1 MKVAIGADSYGL
13 ELKEAIKAHLGTKSN
28 VTVED
33 LGVDSSGSQ
42 TPYYETASDVAKRV
56 GNGLA
61 DRGILVCGTGMGMCI
76 IANKHPG
83 VFAAVCE
90 NAFAAEKSR
99 SINNSNVLTLG
110 GFVTTPTMAKEIVD
124 IWLNTEFTQGWDAGI
139 QAWLQNSMGDIHEL
153 EQKQF
158 TKAQKK

>member
-1 MKVAIGADSYGL
+1 MKIVIGADSYGL
-13 ELKEAIKAHLGTKSN
+13 ALKEAIKAHLGTRLN

-33 LGVDSSGSQ
+33 LGVNRSESQ
-42 TPYYETASDVAKRV
+42 TPYYETASSVAKRV
-56 GNGLA
+56 SNGLA

-90 NAFAAEKSR
+90 NTFAAEKSR

-110 GFVTTPTMAKEIVD
+110 GFVTTPTVAQEIVD
-124 IWLNTEFTQGWDAGI
+124 TWLNTAFTQGWDAGL
-139 QAWLQNSMGDIHEL
+139 QAWLQKSMGDIHEL
-153 EQKQF
+153 EQTQF
-158 TKAQKK
+158 TEKPKE